1 MNQASNPVTPQA
13 VSETTAH
20 LPTTKP
26 TIKPTTKKVPH
37 VLMILDGF
45 GHREDHRDNA
55 IAAAKTPNLD
65 YLYQHYPHGL
75 ISGSGEDVGLP
86 EGQFGNSEV
95 GHMNLGAGRI
105 LYQDSTRIHKEIR
118 EQEFFSNPALTQAVQ
133 LANDKQANVHIMG
146 LLSDGGVHSHQDHI
160 VAMIELTLQQ
170 GAHQVFV
177 HAFLDGRDTPPKS
190 ADSYVAQLAQSIV
203 NLNQQY
209 SGKAYLVSVIG
220 RYFAMDRD
228 KRWDR
233 VQQAYDLL
241 TQAKAERVVTSGQ
254 QAIETA
260 YAAAESDEFVKPT
273 WIRYAN
279 QHEDFGTIK
288 NHDSVIFMNFRA
300 DRARE
305 ISQAFVMPDF
315 DGFIREKIPTL
326 SKFVMLTKY
335 SDALQ
340 DNPVTATA
348 FEPTALTNTLGEYL
362 QSQGKTQLRI
372 AETEKYAH
380 VTFFF
385 SGGRE
390 AEFDGEKRILV
401 NSPSVA
407 TYDLQP
413 EMSAPEVTE
422 KLAAAINSGEYDVLI
437 VNYANGDMV
446 GHTGVFEA
454 AVKAVETLDDCVKTI
469 ADCVIANHGHLLITA
484 DHGNV
489 EQMQDYDSGQVHTQH
504 TTELVPLIYVSE
516 YADDTVGIRE
526 GGKLSDVAPTLLD
539 LMNLAKPVEMTGESL
554 LVRK

>member
-1 MNQASNPVTPQA
+1 MNQASNLVTQNTSPQ
-13 VSETTAH
+13 TTS
-20 LPTTKP
+20 KP
-26 TIKPTTKKVPH
+26 TKKIPH

-45 GHREDHRDNA
+45 GYREDHRDNA
-55 IAAAKTPNLD
+55 IAAAQTPNLD

-118 EQEFFSNPALTQAVQ
+118 EKQFFSNPALTKAVK
-133 LANDKQANVHIMG
+133 LANDQHANVHIMG

-160 VAMIELTLQQ
+160 VAMVELALQQ
-170 GAHQVFV
+170 GAQTVFV

-190 ADSYVAQLAQSIV
+190 ADVYVAQLAQAIAQ
-203 NLNQQY
+203 LNQQY
-209 SGKAYLVSVIG
+209 TGKAYLVSLIG

-241 TQAKAERVVTSGQ
+241 TQAKAERVVASAQ
-254 QAIETA
+254 QAIEVA
-260 YAAAESDEFVKPT
+260 YAAGESDEFIQPT
-273 WIRYAN
+273 WIHSAN
-279 QHEDFGTIK
+279 QPADFGTIK
-288 NHDSVIFMNFRA
+288 DNDSIIFMNFRA

-305 ISQAFVMPDF
+305 ISQAFVLADF
-315 DGFIREKIPTL
+315 DGFTREKMPKIST
-326 SKFVMLTKY
+326 FVMLTKY
-335 SDALQ
+335 SDELQ
-340 DNPVTATA
+340 NHPATLTA
-348 FEPTALTNTLGEYL
+348 FEPTSLNNTLGEYL

-390 AEFDGEKRILV
+390 AEFEGEKRILV

-413 EMSAPEVTE
+413 EMSALEVTE
-422 KLAAAINSGEYDVLI
+422 KLADAINSGEYDVLI

-454 AVKAVETLDDCVKTI
+454 AVKAVETLDSCVKTI

-489 EQMQDYDSGQVHTQH
+489 EQMQDYESGQVHTQH
-504 TTELVPLIYVSE
+504 TTELVPFIYVSE
-516 YADDTVGIRE
+516 QASDKTQIRA
-526 GGKLSDVAPTLLD
+526 GGKLSDVAPTLLA

-554 LVRK
+554 IVSQ